1 MKKALIVIL
10 CIASITACD
19 NKPKEVNTVAVT
31 QEKTKFVSSDDFYS
45 LYNKSTDSVKSSI
58 ISLINRQTCT
68 EAGNSRV
75 IDFCDN
81 EVTDLNNSIDN
92 ASGDTIQPFI
102 IVEPDPANPSA
113 WILSSVTIGLSKSDI
128 SKPFFVMQ
136 GGSLVAD
143 SYRAADRT
151 VFFEMHLNA
160 GANTFNANAEKQA
173 LIDGQLHWN
182 HGGTWEQI
190 PVDSIKAIELV
201 VKKGGVVKRKAK
213 IMLTNANKKRPFIIN
228 NPESH

>member
-45 LYNKSTDSVKSSI
+45 MYENSLPSVKSSI
-58 ISLINRQTCT
+58 NSLITRQTCT
-68 EAGNSRV
+68 VAGNSRV

-113 WILSSVTIGLSKSDI
+113 WILSSVTIGLSQSVI

-143 SYRAADRT
+143 SYRADST
-151 VFFEMHLNA
+151 VVFEMHLNA
-160 GANTFNANAEKQA
+160 GANTLNANAEKQT
-173 LIDGQLHWN
+173 LINGQLHWN

-190 PVDSIKAIELV
+190 SVGNIKAIELV

-228 NPESH
+228 KPESH